1 MVTDRGVKP
10 AVSRRLSVEFGS
22 VLFPR
27 FLLLTAALRWWVL
40 TDEQTR
46 ALDSSA
52 RGGVR

>member
-1 MVTDRGVKP
+1 MVTYRGVKP
-10 AVSRRLSVEFGS
+10 AVSRRLGVEFGS

-40 TDEQTR
+40 THEQVR

-52 RGGVR
+52 QSGTR